1 MSALLNEPDNALLNS
16 PPDSRKDEGE
26 RVRAI
31 LVDDDNDYR
40 EAATAELEHFGFDV
54 VACSTGEAM
63 LDYLEQSQAVD
74 VIVLDWKLESGLG
87 IDFLPQL
94 HDRGITLPVV
104 FLTGM
109 PTTAYE
115 YAALDGGAVDFVDKA
130 RGIPI
135 LAKRLQLIVQL
146 SKGSAAPPSQET
158 LQCGKLLLRTDIG
171 RAYWDGKDVDLTV
184 TEFKIIYLLVSRAG
198 EYVTYRSIYD
208 CVHHAGFL
216 AGSGEEGFRTN
227 VRSSIKRIRN
237 KFRGLDDRFFEI
249 ENYPAFGYRWHGPPA
264 EAR

>member
-1 MSALLNEPDNALLNS
+1 MSIPLNEHDNASPNSLL
-16 PPDSRKDEGE
+16 DFRRDEIDGGD
-26 RVRAI
+26 RIRAI
-31 LVDDDNDYR
+31 LVDDDDDYR

-54 VACSTGEAM
+54 VPVQSGEMM
-63 LDYLEQSQAVD
+63 LEHLEKDQSAD
-74 VIVLDWKLESGLG
+74 VIILDWKLQACLG

-104 FLTGM
+104 FLTGV

-135 LAKRLQLIVQL
+135 LAKRLRLIVQL
-146 SKGSAAPPSQET
+146 SKGPTAAAPSQET

-171 RAYWDGKDVDLTV
+171 RAYWDGRDIDLTV

-198 EYVTYRSIYD
+198 EYVTYR
-208 CVHHAGFL
+208 
-216 AGSGEEGFRTN
+216 
-227 VRSSIKRIRN
+227 
-237 KFRGLDDRFFEI
+237 
-249 ENYPAFGYRWHGPPA
+249 
-264 EAR
+264 